1 MKLTKFIIFDNV
13 HSNNPSIFMN
23 FKLIRLI
30 LTATFKLYIVYN
42 EIHNW
47 VVEFEQVNF
56 RFENF
61 YSRCISPLKRED
73 F

>member
-1 MKLTKFIIFDNV
+1 
-13 HSNNPSIFMN
+13 MN